1 MEAGVKIS
9 IDTDAHDEGALSLVK
24 YGVSQARRAWVEKD
38 RVINCM
44 PLEDFERYLQEGKED
59 RGPSRRRSSGMT
71 WILLF
76 VAGLFEIGFALGLK
90 YSEGFSRLLPTLG
103 MIAAGGLSF
112 YLLSNV
118 MKTMPAGTAYAVW
131 TGIGAAGTAVVGI
144 LLLGESASPLRVAS
158 LALIVAGVVG
168 LRLA

>member
-1 MEAGVKIS
+1 
-9 IDTDAHDEGALSLVK
+9 
-24 YGVSQARRAWVEKD
+24 
-38 RVINCM
+38 
-44 PLEDFERYLQEGKED
+44 
-59 RGPSRRRSSGMT
+59 MT

-103 MIAAGGLSF
+103 MVGAGGLSF
-112 YLLSNV
+112 YLLSTA
-118 MKTMPAGTAYAVW
+118 MKTLPAGTAYAVW

>member
-1 MEAGVKIS
+1 
-9 IDTDAHDEGALSLVK
+9 
-24 YGVSQARRAWVEKD
+24 
-38 RVINCM
+38 
-44 PLEDFERYLQEGKED
+44 
-59 RGPSRRRSSGMT
+59 MT

-103 MIAAGGLSF
+103 MVGAGGLSF
-112 YLLSNV
+112 YLLSTA
-118 MKTMPAGTAYAVW
+118 MKTLPAGTAYAVW

-144 LLLGESASPLRVAS
+144 LLLGESSSPLRGLS
-158 LALIVAGVVG
+158 LALIVAGVIG

>member
-1 MEAGVKIS
+1 
-9 IDTDAHDEGALSLVK
+9 
-24 YGVSQARRAWVEKD
+24 
-38 RVINCM
+38 
-44 PLEDFERYLQEGKED
+44 
-59 RGPSRRRSSGMT
+59 MT

-103 MIAAGGLSF
+103 MLAAGGLSF
-112 YLLSNV
+112 YLLSNA
-118 MKTMPAGTAYAVW
+118 MKTLPAGTAYAVW

-144 LLLGESASPLRVAS
+144 LLLGESSSPLRVAS

-168 LRLA
+168 LAWPESGGGRPAAAYGDSLKLSQYHPRYRIASENLSKLAGLVT